1 MSEEIIKSNL
11 SKKIAYF
18 RKLNNLTQSELAEKI
33 NYSDKSISKWE
44 RGDGLPDIYV
54 LMQMAELFGI
64 TVNELLYDSEDDIE
78 VKQEKLTKY
87 KKNKVIF
94 TYILSV
100 GLVWL
105 IASIFFVLIKI
116 INPSFSFPHYSFVI
130 AIPVT
135 FIVTLVFSNVWR
147 NLIIQFVS
155 TSGIV
160 WGITACLMS
169 AIKAENISLLLVIT
183 SIMQLLTI
191 FWFVFRAIRYKHK
204 HGTN

>member
-1 MSEEIIKSNL
+1 MDEEVIKSNL

>member
-1 MSEEIIKSNL
+1 MNEEIIKSNL

-147 NLIIQFVS
+147 NLIIQFIS

-169 AIKAENISLLLVIT
+169 AIKADNISLLLVIT
-183 SIMQLLTI
+183 FILQLLTI